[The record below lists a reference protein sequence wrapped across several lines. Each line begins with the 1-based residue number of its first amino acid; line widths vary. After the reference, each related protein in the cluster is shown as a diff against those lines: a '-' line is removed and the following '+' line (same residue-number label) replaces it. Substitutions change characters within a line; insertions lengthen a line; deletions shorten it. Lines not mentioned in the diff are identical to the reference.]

1 MGACIVEFGRWATA
15 FISVSMSSARGVVVK
30 AGIDVEEGQGQGV
43 DVEEGQGVG
52 ANVGREGEV
61 CPEQVVWGRGLLNLT

>member
-30 AGIDVEEGQGQGV
+30 AGIDVEDGQGV
-43 DVEEGQGVG
+43 VVEEGQGVG
-52 ANVGREGEV
+52 AKLGREGEV
-61 CPEQVVWGRGLLNLT
+61 CPKVVWGCALLNLA

>member
-30 AGIDVEEGQGQGV
+30 AGIDVEEGQG
-43 DVEEGQGVG
+43 VG
-52 ANVGREGEV
+52 AKVGREGGV
-61 CPEQVVWGRGLLNLT
+61 CPEVVWGCALLNLA

>member
-1 MGACIVEFGRWATA
+1 MGTCIVEFGRWATA

-30 AGIDVEEGQGQGV
+30 VGIDVEEGQGV

-52 ANVGREGEV
+52 ANIGREGEV
-61 CPEQVVWGRGLLNLT
+61 CPEQVVWGRGLLNLE